1 MKSKELQMAERIDM
15 VLDGVDEIQDTVKK
29 MRNSFMNRLTGKPVP
44 KDQTIYLPDL
54 EQSFI
59 WNRGGA

>member
-15 VLDGVDEIQDTVKK
+15 VLQGVDEIQDTVKK

-44 KDQTIYLPDL
+44 KDQTIYLSDR

>member
-1 MKSKELQMAERIDM
+1 MKTKELQMAERIDM
-15 VLDGVDEIQDTVKK
+15 VLQGVDEVQDTVKK
-29 MRNSFMNRLTGKPVP
+29 MHNSFMNRLTGKPVP
-44 KDQTIYLPDL
+44 KDQTIYLSEL

>member
-15 VLDGVDEIQDTVKK
+15 VLQGVDEVQDTVKK
-29 MRNSFMNRLTGKPVP
+29 MRNSFINRLTGKPVP
-44 KDQTIYLPDL
+44 KDQTIYLPEL

>member
-15 VLDGVDEIQDTVKK
+15 VLDGVDEVQDTVKK

-44 KDQTIYLPDL
+44 KDQTIYLPEL

-59 WNRGGA
+59 WYRGGA

>member
-15 VLDGVDEIQDTVKK
+15 VLDGVNEVQDTVKK

-44 KDQTIYLPDL
+44 KDQTIYLPEL

>member
-15 VLDGVDEIQDTVKK
+15 VLDGIDEVQDAVKK

-44 KDQTIYLPDL
+44 KDQTIYLPEL

>member
-1 MKSKELQMAERIDM
+1 MKTKELQMAERIDM
-15 VLDGVDEIQDTVKK
+15 VLNGVDEVQDAVKK

-44 KDQTIYLPDL
+44 KDQTIYLPEL

>member
-15 VLDGVDEIQDTVKK
+15 VLQGVDEVQDTVKK

-44 KDQTIYLPDL
+44 KDQTIYLPEL

>member
-15 VLDGVDEIQDTVKK
+15 VLDGVDEVQDTVKK

-44 KDQTIYLPDL
+44 KDQTIYLPEL

>member
-15 VLDGVDEIQDTVKK
+15 VLQGVDEIQDTVKK

>member
-15 VLDGVDEIQDTVKK
+15 VLDGVNEVQDTVKK

-44 KDQTIYLPDL
+44 KDQTIYLSER